1 MIARYFRVATK
12 LKIREMS
19 GKLKTV
25 KENSGNFSKFSGKLE
40 YLALKKST
48 AFSSK
53 CYASL
58 DKNYNV
64 PKTILLSKQ
73 TTLIV

>member
-53 CYASL
+53 NTVMPVYIKIIMFQRRSYFR
-58 DKNYNV
+58 N
-64 PKTILLSKQ
+64 KQ
-73 TTLIV
+73 L